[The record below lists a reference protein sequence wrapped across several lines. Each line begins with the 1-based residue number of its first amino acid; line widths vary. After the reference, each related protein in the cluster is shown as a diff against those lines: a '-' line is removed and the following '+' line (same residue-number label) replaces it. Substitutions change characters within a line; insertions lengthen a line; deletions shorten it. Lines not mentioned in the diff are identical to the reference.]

1 MKDVN
6 DWDCVCQT
14 MAKMIG
20 STHSFFL
27 NFRYAWLS
35 LRHSTYCS
43 YSQCLNLHVFCD
55 LLR

>member
-27 NFRYAWLS
+27 NFRYA
-35 LRHSTYCS
+35 
-43 YSQCLNLHVFCD
+43 
-55 LLR
+55 